1 LPVDHAAQITPLPA
15 PRAGS
20 HALARAQDDDIPC
33 KCLIARSNRAG
44 MKLIMAKVEAAVGAE
59 LLESALEAIEKAA
72 NTGETDA
79 AAI

>member
-1 LPVDHAAQITPLPA
+1 
-15 PRAGS
+15 
-20 HALARAQDDDIPC
+20 
-33 KCLIARSNRAG
+33 